1 MVGPP
6 PPKGF
11 MEALLYSV
19 PLTPKQATVAPRLCW
34 KLLDTH
40 RQVWLSLL
48 WGHCSF
54 LLGPGSHK
62 VLFVPCE
69 NLFSR
74 SCESSVIKYHC
85 PQSQIPCGFSVPL
98 LDPQVRKSIV
108 GPRTFVTVQEH
119 WEKWSNPHSQP
130 KNLKYSTW
138 TQSQK

>member
-19 PLTPKQATVAPRLCW
+19 PLTLKQATVDPHLCW

-54 LLGPGSHK
+54 LLGPGSYK

-69 NLFSR
+69 NLFAQ
-74 SCESSVIKYHC
+74 SCESSVIKYHW
-85 PQSQIPCGFSVPL
+85 PPKSNSLWVLSAIAGSPGWEVYCGS
-98 LDPQVRKSIV
+98 
-108 GPRTFVTVQEH
+108 
-119 WEKWSNPHSQP
+119 
-130 KNLKYSTW
+130 
-138 TQSQK
+138 

>member
-1 MVGPP
+1 MVVPP

-19 PLTPKQATVAPRLCW
+19 PLTLKQATVDPHLCW

-54 LLGPGSHK
+54 LLGPGSYK

-69 NLFSR
+69 NLFPQ
-74 SCESSVIKYHC
+74 SCESSVIKYHWLLM
-85 PQSQIPCGFSVPL
+85 SDFLEIPSPL
-98 LDPQVRKSIV
+98 TRSP
-108 GPRTFVTVQEH
+108 GCEA
-119 WEKWSNPHSQP
+119 
-130 KNLKYSTW
+130 
-138 TQSQK
+138 